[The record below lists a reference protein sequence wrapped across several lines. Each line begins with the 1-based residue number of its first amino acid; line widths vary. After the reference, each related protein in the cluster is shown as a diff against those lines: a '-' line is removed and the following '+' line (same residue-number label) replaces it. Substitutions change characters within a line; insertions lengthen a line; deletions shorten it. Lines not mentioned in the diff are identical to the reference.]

1 MPGHDAIV
9 PFFAVQRGAV
19 ELIAPKAD
27 DSRIETAGSAG
38 HTAPWSISCLFHR
51 GAVHGNLDFLMNLR
65 LSDYLRQQ
73 TGFLLLREAS
83 WVPLDGTQEDRP
95 RRWTT
100 AFVNVPQ
107 VNGISEAVD
116 QRGRG
121 HPGQAG
127 RAVGVRAA
135 GGAADLRIAAQ
146 CSIELNSG
154 RECTR
159 MHANARESQSTARL
173 PCIRVHSRAFA
184 AALGRSAAHP
194 PPGIIIAL
202 SGLDSAQRATS
213 VLQYATCGGGRAVA

>member
-1 MPGHDAIV
+1 MSQTTIQQARFRQVEAEVLLPAGWLDGTFVVPESQSFQDFLEHSGTFLKLTDARVPGHDAIV

-19 ELIAPKAD
+19 ELIAPKTD
-27 DSRIETAGSAG
+27 DSRIETAGAAG

-83 WVPLDGTQEDRP
+83 WVPLDGMQEDRP

-121 HPGQAG
+121 HPGKL
-127 RAVGVRAA
+127 AA
-135 GGAADLRIAAQ
+135 P
-146 CSIELNSG
+146 SEFELP
-154 RECTR
+154 ETPP
-159 MHANARESQSTARL
+159 T
-173 PCIRVHSRAFA
+173 FA
-184 AALGRSAAHP
+184 
-194 PPGIIIAL
+194 
-202 SGLDSAQRATS
+202 
-213 VLQYATCGGGRAVA
+213 

>member
-1 MPGHDAIV
+1 MSQTTIQQARFRQVEAEVLLPAGWLDGTFVVPETQSLQDFLEHSGAFLKLTDARVPGHDAIV

-83 WVPLDGTQEDRP
+83 WVPLDGMQEDRP
-95 RRWTT
+95 RRWAT

-121 HPGQAG
+121 HPGK
-127 RAVGVRAA
+127 
-135 GGAADLRIAAQ
+135 
-146 CSIELNSG
+146 
-154 RECTR
+154 
-159 MHANARESQSTARL
+159 L
-173 PCIRVHSRAFA
+173 PRRRSSSCWRRRRPSHSRAVQ
-184 AALGRSAAHP
+184 H
-194 PPGIIIAL
+194 
-202 SGLDSAQRATS
+202 
-213 VLQYATCGGGRAVA
+213 